1 MRENEIGMIEW
12 RVGEIVD
19 RRRNGEEWTTES
31 ERADWQTLAQHF
43 TSFHFIIIR
52 GKVLLTTFFASCS
65 CKILDFHFLMR
76 LSQILHPTFGV
87 AYVNL

>member
-1 MRENEIGMIEW
+1 MGVRVRENEIGMIEW

-52 GKVLLTTFFASCS
+52 GKVFLTTFLLAVLAKYWTSIS
-65 CKILDFHFLMR
+65 
-76 LSQILHPTFGV
+76 LSYIF
-87 AYVNL
+87 N